1 MRVWTLRKAE
11 SDAKENLTTN
21 LTTDGP
27 GVPEEFPPVCEHC
40 GMPERPGKAVKPYQ
54 VGDETYLLHPGCKAG
69 WLDAPHPDDWTF
81 NLET

>member
-1 MRVWTLRKAE
+1 
-11 SDAKENLTTN
+11 
-21 LTTDGP
+21 
-27 GVPEEFPPVCEHC
+27 
-40 GMPERPGKAVKPYQ
+40 MPERPGKAVKPYQ